1 MATPTKPNVALRWAD
16 EPTLLQRLTVRLLA
30 SSERRRFD
38 RLLKEKH
45 YLHNPTLVG
54 QVLRYVVE
62 IDGQWVALLT
72 FSSAA
77 WHLTA
82 RDRWLEW
89 SPRQVEERRHLIAQ
103 NSRFLLLTSPGEC
116 PNLASR
122 ALRLGCDRLASDW
135 EKHFGHPVLAVE
147 TFVDPQQ
154 YRGTCYKAAG
164 WERLGPTQGY
174 GRVWR
179 DFYTDTEHPKE
190 LWVRALGKGALGQLR
205 AKQLEPTLAQ
215 HARPVPPSCPL
226 PFAHLT
232 PLWSAFHQ
240 HLTDPRNRSGQSH
253 PLATILTLITLA
265 MMAGC
270 QGPHAIFQFA
280 QSLTHPQRRAL
291 RCRPRKNK
299 PKQYDV
305 PCERTFRR
313 MLEALDP
320 EKLKTVL
327 VQWMAAQELK
337 PLTQLHWDG
346 KVLKN
351 ARVSDDDTPLTL
363 VNVMTPDQRL
373 VEQIQ
378 VPVGTNEQAAMSQR
392 LPDLNLAG
400 LLVTADAAH
409 TTQANCFQLTNGNR
423 TDYFLFLKGNQPNAK
438 AKAEQLL
445 PGKLPPSGPDAG

>member
-1 MATPTKPNVALRWAD
+1 MAKLTEPKVALRWAD
-16 EPTLLQRLTVRLLA
+16 EPTLLQRVTVRLLA
-30 SSERRRFD
+30 PSERRRFD
-38 RLLKEKH
+38 RLLKERH

-54 QVLRYVVE
+54 QALRYVVE

-77 WHLTA
+77 WHLKP

-103 NSRFLLLTSPGEC
+103 NSRFLLLTPPGEC

-122 ALRLGCDRLASDW
+122 ALRLGCDRLVSDW

-147 TFVDPQQ
+147 TFVDPEQ

-190 LWVRALGKGALGQLR
+190 LWVRALGKGALERLR
-205 AKQLEPTLAQ
+205 AEHLEPALAQ
-215 HARPVPPSCPL
+215 HARQVPPACPL
-226 PFAHLT
+226 TFVQLT

-240 HLTDPRNRSGQSH
+240 RMTDPRDPSGQRH
-253 PLATILTLITLA
+253 QLATILVLITLA

-270 QGPHAIFQFA
+270 QGPHAIFEFA

-313 MLEALDP
+313 LLKALDP
-320 EKLKTVL
+320 EHLKTLL
-327 VQWMAAQELK
+327 VQWMAAQEIK

-351 ARVSDDDTPLTL
+351 ARISDGDTPMTL

-409 TTQANCFQLTNGNR
+409 TTQANCCQLTNGNG
-423 TDYFLFLKGNQPNAK
+423 TDYFFFLKGNQPNAK

-445 PGKLPPSGPDAG
+445 PGKLPPSGPDAR